1 MKSIASINING
12 WLYNSTS
19 IKSCFSGTPPFSV
32 TWLKDGREI
41 PDNDYHK
48 YVIYGDGGVA
58 LRLSNVCPQDAG
70 EYTCLVRNNFGEV
83 SSNGLFAVQGTFLS
97 IKFIFRKMLTFH
109 TYRQDILR
117 LCREFLS
124 KFIFLKRYLKK

>member
-1 MKSIASINING
+1 M
-12 WLYNSTS
+12 
-19 IKSCFSGTPPFSV
+19 

-83 SSNGLFAVQGTFLS
+83 SSNGLFAVQGTLLS
-97 IKFIFRKMLTFH
+97 IKFIFRKILIFH

-117 LCREFLS
+117 LYREFFF
-124 KFIFLKRYLKK
+124 KFIFLRRYLKK